1 MIQKIIVLTKR
12 QKNWDYLILNDWFH
26 LLLWPATVSRR
37 CHRAY
42 IFYELFTWVLPQL
55 EIQEKH
61 FFFSLCD
68 VNKRHSL
75 ERLRYRRTQTMCDF
89 IGGICG
95 GTHSDNIQIFF
106 FFFRGGGYELIFWSC
121 THSNTT
127 KISSFRCKRTNSSS
141 SPRRPGGAYVTS
153 AAVTAV
159 LSSNLTERLFQCHY
173 PKLSIPL
180 YCQIKPTCET
190 NKL

>member
-1 MIQKIIVLTKR
+1 MACYGEPSLSSCI
-12 QKNWDYLILNDWFH
+12 H
-26 LLLWPATVSRR
+26 LLRLVYMSVATAGNTRE
-37 CHRAY
+37 A
-42 IFYELFTWVLPQL
+42 
-55 EIQEKH
+55 
-61 FFFSLCD
+61 FFLSLSLCD

-159 LSSNLTERLFQCHY
+159 LSSNLTERSFQCHY

>member
-26 LLLWPATVSRR
+26 LLLRPATVSRR

-42 IFYELFTWVLPQL
+42 IFYDLFTWVLPQL

-61 FFFSLCD
+61 FFLSLSLCD

-106 FFFRGGGYELIFWSC
+106 FFFRGGDM
-121 THSNTT
+121 
-127 KISSFRCKRTNSSS
+127 SSFSGLALIATQQK
-141 SPRRPGGAYVTS
+141 S
-153 AAVTAV
+153 AHLGVKEQTRAAARGDLVVHTWLQPLWPPCWVQTWRSARFSV
-159 LSSNLTERLFQCHY
+159 ITPNY
-173 PKLSIPL
+173 PSRYTVK
-180 YCQIKPTCET
+180 
-190 NKL
+190 

>member
-1 MIQKIIVLTKR
+1 MIGSICCYGLLRWAVAVIVHTSSTTCLHECCHSWKYKR
-12 QKNWDYLILNDWFH
+12 SI
-26 LLLWPATVSRR
+26 
-37 CHRAY
+37 
-42 IFYELFTWVLPQL
+42 
-55 EIQEKH
+55 
-61 FFFSLCD
+61 FSL
-68 VNKRHSL
+68 SL
-75 ERLRYRRTQTMCDF
+75 SLFVMLTSDTPWSGSVTDDHRPCVTLSGVFVEGHT
-89 IGGICG
+89 GII
-95 GTHSDNIQIFF
+95 SRSFF
-106 FFFRGGGYELIFWSC
+106 FFQGGGYELIFWSC

-153 AAVTAV
+153 AAVTAA
-159 LSSNLTERLFQCHY
+159 LSSNLTERSFQCHY